1 MDGCPDQ
8 ATEGPCGGSGQEGP
22 AFGSLLALGRACLL
36 PDPLRSRGTPV
47 MVTPPNLASTTP
59 DADVQLDPRQKTVTN
74 HHEDTADQDYRFRHS
89 RQLRQH
95 WLTHLPMLEP
105 NYKKLSRFKACG
117 SSAFV
122 EFSASLNEFRL
133 RADHCGNRICP
144 ACQKAYAGKLARRL
158 VQLFQHSRRN
168 PPLFITLT
176 LRPSAA
182 PLADTISHLKAF
194 FRRLRTTPLWKASV
208 RYGAAVIEVTR
219 GRKNTHWHAHL
230 HIIAWADYL
239 DSRKLSALWR
249 KVTHGSFIVDV
260 RRVRTSDDV
269 ANYVAGYLTKPPDD
283 AVLGSAE
290 LTAEWYAAITR
301 QHWVIR
307 FGNRKLVPTKEEQ
320 PKAFDW
326 VRVCSLQELLTHRP
340 GMPLKAAA
348 RQLWASQIS
357 AAAKELVIRACETG

>member
-1 MDGCPDQ
+1 
-8 ATEGPCGGSGQEGP
+8 
-22 AFGSLLALGRACLL
+22 
-36 PDPLRSRGTPV
+36 
-47 MVTPPNLASTTP
+47 MVKPPSLASQQHAAN
-59 DADVQLDPRQKTVTN
+59 DQLDPRQKTVTD
-74 HHEDTADQDYRFRHS
+74 HHEDTADQNYRFRHS

-95 WLTHLPMLEP
+95 WLAHLPLVEA
-105 NYKKLSRFKACG
+105 NYKKVSRFTACG
-117 SSAFV
+117 SSAFL
-122 EFSASLNEFRL
+122 EYSLSLNEFRL

-158 VQLFQHSRRN
+158 VELFQHSRRN

-194 FRRLRTTPLWKASV
+194 FRRLRSTPLWKASV

-239 DSRKLSALWR
+239 DSRKLSAVWR

-260 RRVRTSDDV
+260 RRVRSSDDV
-269 ANYVAGYLTKPPDD
+269 ANYIAGYITKPPDD
-283 AVLGSAE
+283 AVLASDS
-290 LTAEWYAAITR
+290 LTEEWYAAITR

-307 FGNRKLVPTKEEQ
+307 FGNRKLVPAKQER

-326 VRVCSLQELLTHRP
+326 IRVCSLQELLKTAP
-340 GMPLKAAA
+340 NMPIKAAA
-348 RQLWASQIS
+348 RFVWDSQLS
-357 AAAKELVIRACETG
+357 AAAKELVLRACETG